1 MRVAIRCGHSHG
13 HRLDLTAGAGLV
25 RGSIA
30 EKELQEVG
38 LKLAVLADQLD
49 IGSALAERLPE
60 GAQAPFHG

>member
-1 MRVAIRCGHSHG
+1 MAQGIWACWHG
-13 HRLDLTAGAGLV
+13 KPANLNQANGKPGKALESLEVGT
-25 RGSIA
+25 
-30 EKELQEVG
+30 VG